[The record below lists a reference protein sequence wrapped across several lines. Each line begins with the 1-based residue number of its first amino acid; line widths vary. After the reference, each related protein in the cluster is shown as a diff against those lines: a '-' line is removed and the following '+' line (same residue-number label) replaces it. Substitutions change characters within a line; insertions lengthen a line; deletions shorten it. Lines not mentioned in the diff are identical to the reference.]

1 MDNSGSGLIVKAFFA
16 RAARWKNDS
25 GIAGDTSVASLE
37 ARLTTLE
44 AR

>member
-1 MDNSGSGLIVKAFFA
+1 VDNSGSHLIAKVFFA
-16 RAARWKNDS
+16 MSARWKNDS

>member
-1 MDNSGSGLIVKAFFA
+1 MDNSGSHLIAKVFFE
-16 RAARWKNDS
+16 RPARWKNDS
-25 GIAGDTSVASLE
+25 GIAGNTSVTSLE